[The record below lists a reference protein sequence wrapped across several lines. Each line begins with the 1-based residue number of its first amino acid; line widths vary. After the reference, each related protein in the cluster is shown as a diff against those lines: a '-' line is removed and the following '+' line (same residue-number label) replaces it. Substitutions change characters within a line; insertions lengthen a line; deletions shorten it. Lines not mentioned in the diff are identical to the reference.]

1 MSGVH
6 ALRALKGVLT
16 REWVRFLQQRAR
28 LISAVVRPLVW
39 LLVFA
44 TGFRS
49 VLGVSIMPPYET
61 YIYYPIYI
69 MPGLIGIILLF
80 NGMQSSLSMVYDRE
94 MGAMRV
100 LLTAPLPRWFL
111 LVGKLLAGTVVS
123 ILQAYVFLVFCH
135 VFSYRMPG
143 LGWLTVLPA
152 MILVGL
158 MLSALGMFL
167 SVHVSQMENFAGV
180 MNFLIFPMFF
190 ISSALYPLWRLL
202 EGSEVVYYLARG
214 NPFTHG
220 VELLRFAM
228 YGQINW
234 LGLVVVSVTFVVFLV
249 LAIRG
254 YDPQKRM
261 ARRAIAT

>member
-1 MSGVH
+1 MSSVH
-6 ALRALKGVLT
+6 ALRALKGVLK

-49 VLGVSIMPPYET
+49 ILGVAIQPPYET

-69 MPGLIGIILLF
+69 IPGLIGIVLLF
-80 NGMQSSLSMVYDRE
+80 NGMQASLSMVYDRE
-94 MGAMRV
+94 MGTMRV
-100 LLTAPLPRWFL
+100 LLTAPLPRWYL
-111 LVGKLLAGTVVS
+111 LVGKLLAGTAVS
-123 ILQAYVFLVFCH
+123 ILQAYVFLLICYLCG
-135 VFSYRMPG
+135 YRIPG
-143 LGWLTVLPA
+143 WGFLTVLPA

-190 ISSALYPLWRLL
+190 ISTALYPLWRLL
-202 EGSEVVYYLARG
+202 EGSEVVYYLALG

-220 VELLRFAM
+220 VELLRFAIHS
-228 YGQINW
+228 QIDR
-234 LGLVVVSVTFVVFLV
+234 LGLLVVSVTFGVFLL

>member
-1 MSGVH
+1 MSGTH
-6 ALRALKGVLT
+6 ALRAMKGVLT

-49 VLGVSIMPPYET
+49 LLGVSIIPPYET
-61 YIYYPIYI
+61 YIHYPVYI
-69 MPGLIGIILLF
+69 IPGLVGIILLF

-100 LLTAPLPRWFL
+100 LLTAPLPRWYL
-111 LVGKLLAGTVVS
+111 LVGKLAAGTAVS
-123 ILQAYVFLVFCH
+123 ILQAYVFLFICYL
-135 VFSYRMPG
+135 FGYGLPA

-190 ISSALYPLWRLL
+190 ISSALYPLWRVL
-202 EGSEVVYYLARG
+202 EGSEIVYYIALG

-220 VELLRFAM
+220 VELMRFAI
-228 YGQINW
+228 YGQVHW
-234 LGLVVVSVTFVVFLV
+234 LGLAVVCATFVVFLT
-249 LAIRG
+249 LAIHR

-261 ARRAIAT
+261 ARRAIAA